1 MRSRTYAFIPWMTAT
16 TATRKPT
23 DTMIPSSVKNERSL
37 WLQAVWSAS
46 RIASERGMGLQN
58 SEMRDAGCGMR
69 DAGWVG
75 CGAASRI
82 PHHASRLFVSQR
94 FYGIQPRRLI
104 GGIQAESDAG
114 EGRGGEGREHGP
126 ERHVRG
132 DGRQAGDG
140 ECDDTAGEHPDGAS
154 HPGEARG
161 RDEALP
167 LDGAPG
173 RSERL
178 ANPDLPRALG

>member
-1 MRSRTYAFIPWMTAT
+1 MGSRRIWNAFTPTIAPAMRSRTYAFIPWMTAT

-37 WLQAVWSAS
+37 WLHAVCSAC
-46 RIASERGMGLQN
+46 RIASNRGMGLQN

-82 PHHASRLFVSQR
+82 PHPASRLFVPQCFDRVEPSR
-94 FYGIQPRRLI
+94 AA

-114 EGRGGEGREHGP
+114 EGGGGEGRDDRP
-126 ERHVRG
+126 QRHVR
-132 DGRQAGDG
+132 
-140 ECDDTAGEHPDGAS
+140 
-154 HPGEARG
+154 
-161 RDEALP
+161 
-167 LDGAPG
+167 
-173 RSERL
+173 
-178 ANPDLPRALG
+178 